1 MKSQLMLDR
10 RQIKFIR
17 KKLYQV
23 FEPVILLRGERLFH
37 QNAVLESKYAKD
49 QVIAHVKGTFIYTVV
64 INFNGHYFSTECT
77 CPYSYNCKHA
87 AALCYHLIDSK
98 HSNYHLNEVKKA
110 SPVKSKLKLMD
121 YGPVDE
127 FKTIPVPADRTLDEV
142 IELLSPQSIRT
153 FAEDIRMELKT
164 KNMVSVR
171 LATFNSHNNETIK
184 VDFKRTKSE
193 FQICCRVCN
202 IKSQKLCVHQAI
214 ILKVTKIRKVIN
226 DFYLRSFEYDQ
237 VADSFCRRKKISYK
251 TLTKYFSI
259 VLDEQRAWLQ
269 PLDNELYLG
278 NNPKINW
285 LLDAAKTD
293 AREKIKYE
301 IHLLEE
307 SRRRVNV
314 MIWNSTVN
322 INLIKASHHK
332 KKPGELV
339 HIERT
344 DQPDYFREEHRSLY
358 NQLDYLIENNSSG
371 EVIRF
376 LQKNLKDLRMIKHFW
391 TSNSLDY
398 YYQRI
403 KKGEVSTMEFGDVPA
418 VLHGEE
424 TSEEEI
430 HALTLKV
437 AIGNDL
443 YPVSEIEK
451 YNPYFVLIDGKAHIF
466 SHHFNYDFLEL
477 FQEHDSIKFLDSDIE
492 VKNKLLFKI
501 QEIGQVTNASWQNV
515 ELKDG
520 ERQIHL
526 TEEDNYL
533 IFEPTICYDDFRI
546 NIFNPVNIID
556 PDLGK
561 KYLLD
566 VESLE
571 SYRKLLTSL
580 HPYWSG
586 SEFADNYLILS
597 IDDFLENHWFIE
609 FFEKIKAENIKIFG
623 QEKLSNF
630 KYNQNRPQINIQVKS
645 GIDWFDTQVEITF
658 GGQSPEQKQWIQAI
672 KKNARYIQLKDGTM
686 GILPDEWVNKLNR
699 IIKSSNKIDKNGLK
713 ISKFKFNII
722 DDLFDDI
729 DDEIRDEI
737 KVKREALEN
746 YDFEKKYPVPESLNK
761 ILRPYQVEGY
771 QWLKFLDE
779 FSFGGCLADDM
790 GLGKTVQV
798 LCFLLEQ
805 KQHYQ
810 EKNLV
815 IVPRTLLF
823 NWGEEIEKFTPE
835 LTYLIH
841 HGPNRNKLL
850 NYDSEYDLMISTYD
864 TVAIDIESFMQ
875 YKYNYIILDES
886 QAIKN
891 PNSQRYKAMRL
902 LKSRNRLV
910 MTGTPIENST
920 FDLFA
925 QLSFVNP
932 GMFGSLKQFKDSFA
946 TPIDKQG
953 NESVKEMLKKLIHPF
968 LLRRTK
974 ELVISELP
982 AKTETVILCEMDTV
996 QRKMYD
1002 TLKNQLRKQLMED
1015 MSELEDHQVKF
1026 QVLEA
1031 LLKLRQ
1037 ICNSTE
1043 LVSSTLPENQKT
1055 SIKIETLMAIIEE
1068 ELVDHKALIFSQ
1080 FVTMLSLVRKELDKR
1095 NISYAYIDGSTRK
1108 RKEAVKKFK
1117 NDPDCK
1123 LFLISIKAGNTG
1135 LNLTEA
1141 DYVYI
1146 LDPWWNPAVE
1156 TQAIDRTHR
1165 IGQDKKVFAYKMIC
1179 RDTIEEKIV
1188 SLQNKKKI
1196 LVSELIQTDTN
1207 VFKSLKKE
1215 ELLGLFD

>member
-1 MKSQLMLDR
+1 MLQR
-10 RQIKFIR
+10 RQIKFLR
-17 KKLYQV
+17 KKLHQV
-23 FEPVILLRGERLFH
+23 FEPVVLLRGERLFQ
-37 QNAVLESKYAKD
+37 QNAVLEAKYAKD

-64 INFNGHYFSTECT
+64 INLNGHYFSTECT
-77 CPYSYNCKHA
+77 CPYPYNCKHA

-98 HSNYHLNEVKKA
+98 HSNYYLDEVKKT
-110 SPVKSKLKLMD
+110 SPAKPNLKLLE

-127 FKTIPVPADRTLDEV
+127 FKTIPVPTDRTLEEV
-142 IELLSPQSIRT
+142 IKFLSPKSIT
-153 FAEDIRMELKT
+153 TLTESIQMELRAN
-164 KNMVSVR
+164 NMVMVR
-171 LATFNSHNNETIK
+171 LATYTSYDDEIIK

-193 FQICCRVCN
+193 FQICCRVCK

-214 ILKVTKIRKVIN
+214 VLKVPKIWNVIN
-226 DFYLRSFEYDQ
+226 EFYLRSFDYDK
-237 VADSFCRRKKISYK
+237 VADSFCSRKKISHE

-259 VLDEQRAWLQ
+259 VLDEQSAWLQ

-278 NNPKINW
+278 NNPKLNW
-285 LLDAAKTD
+285 LLEVTKND
-293 AREKIKYE
+293 AREKIKHE
-301 IHLLEE
+301 IYQLEE
-307 SRRRVNV
+307 SRRRINV
-314 MIWNSTVN
+314 MVWNITEN

-332 KKPGELV
+332 RKPGELV

-344 DQPDYFREEHRSLY
+344 DQPDYFSEEHRSLY
-358 NQLDYLIENNSSG
+358 NQLDYLIENNGSG

-376 LQKNLKDLRMIKHFW
+376 LQKNLRDLRMIKHFW

-398 YYQRI
+398 YYQRV
-403 KKGEVSTMEFGDVPA
+403 KKSEVSTLEFGEGLATLHCIETTEEDIH
-418 VLHGEE
+418 VL
-424 TSEEEI
+424 TM
-430 HALTLKV
+430 KV
-437 AIGNDL
+437 AVGADL
-443 YPVSEIEK
+443 YPLSKIEN
-451 YNPYFVLIDGKAHIF
+451 YNPYFILIDGKAYIF
-466 SHHFNYDFLEL
+466 SHHLNYDLLEL
-477 FQEHDSIKFLDSDIE
+477 FQEHDTIKFLDSDIE

-501 QEIGQVTNASWQNV
+501 QEIGEVTNASWDNYA
-515 ELKDG
+515 LKDG

-526 TEEDNYL
+526 IEEDIYL
-533 IFEPTICYDDFRI
+533 IFEPTILYDDCRI
-546 NIFNPVNIID
+546 NLFNPVNIIE

-571 SYRKLLTSL
+571 NYRKLLTSL
-580 HPYWSG
+580 HPNWSE
-586 SEFADNYLILS
+586 SEFADNYLLLS

-630 KYNQNRPQINIQVKS
+630 RYNQNRPQINIQVSS
-645 GIDWFDTQVEITF
+645 GIDWFDTQVDITF
-658 GGQSPEQKQWIQAI
+658 GSQSAEQRQWIQAI
-672 KKNARYIQLKDGTM
+672 KKNTKFVQLKDGTI
-686 GILPDEWVNKLNR
+686 GILPDEWVQQLNR
-699 IIKSSNKIDKNGLK
+699 IVKSSNKIDKNGLK

-722 DDLFDDI
+722 DDLFEDI
-729 DDEIRDEI
+729 DDEIREEI
-737 KVKREALEN
+737 NVKREALKT
-746 YDFEKKYPVPESLNK
+746 YDHEKKYQVPESLNK
-761 ILRPYQVEGY
+761 ILRPYQIEGY

-805 KQHYQ
+805 KQHHQ

-835 LTYLIH
+835 LSYLIH
-841 HGPNRNKLL
+841 HGPNRKKQL

-864 TVAIDIESFMQ
+864 TVTVDIESFIQ

-902 LKSRNRLV
+902 LKSRNKLV

-953 NESVKEMLKKLIHPF
+953 NEAVKEMLKKLIHPF

-1002 TLKNQLRKQLMED
+1002 TLKNQLRKQLMKD

-1043 LVSSTLPENQKT
+1043 LVNSTLPENQKT

-1188 SLQNKKKI
+1188 SLQNRKKI
-1196 LVSELIQTDTN
+1196 LVSELIQTDNN

-1215 ELLGLFD
+1215 ELLALFD